1 MTLAELN
8 ILPRYRAE
16 EEFLKCCGSVAWAR
30 TMARRRPFASFERLL
45 QAASEIWLR
54 LDETDWKE
62 AFQAHPQIGKQTPA
76 AHSSAQSR
84 GWSAQE
90 QSGMATASSD
100 VVTAL
105 EEANREYAAK
115 FGYIFIVCASGK
127 GAGQMLAILRSR
139 LENPPEDEIRVAA
152 EEQNKITR
160 LRLEQL
166 FIP

>member
-45 QAASEIWLR
+45 QAASEIWWR

-76 AHSSAQSR
+76 AHSSRLVGARAVWNGDGLIRR
-84 GWSAQE
+84 GDSA
-90 QSGMATASSD
+90 
-100 VVTAL
+100 
-105 EEANREYAAK
+105 R
-115 FGYIFIVCASGK
+115 
-127 GAGQMLAILRSR
+127 RS
-139 LENPPEDEIRVAA
+139 
-152 EEQNKITR
+152 
-160 LRLEQL
+160 
-166 FIP
+166 